1 MSKPPYFK
9 ASDIQTT
16 LGFMTANVLF
26 KKMKDANVLIAL
38 QNGNYMLCLLK
49 PPNRSVKVYLSDK
62 DETITTDVVEVFKV
76 AQASLAWSEL

>member
-1 MSKPPYFK
+1 MKTPYFK

-16 LGFMTANVLF
+16 LGFMSTDVLF
-26 KKMKDANVLIAL
+26 NKMKDANVLIAL
-38 QNGNYMLCLLK
+38 QNGNYMLCLLA

>member
-1 MSKPPYFK
+1 MKPPYVK

-16 LGFMTANVLF
+16 LGFMTTDVLF
-26 KKMKDANVLIAL
+26 NKMKDANALIAL
-38 QNGNYMLCLLK
+38 QNGNYMLCLLT

-76 AQASLAWSEL
+76 AQASLSWSEL

>member
-1 MSKPPYFK
+1 MKTPYFK

-16 LGFMTANVLF
+16 LGFITANILF

-38 QNGNYMLCLLK
+38 QNGNYMLCLLT

>member
-1 MSKPPYFK
+1 MNKLPYFK

-16 LGFMTANVLF
+16 LGFMTTDVLF

-38 QNGNYMLCLLK
+38 QNGNYMLCLLT

>member
-1 MSKPPYFK
+1 MKTPYFK

-16 LGFMTANVLF
+16 LAFMTTDVLF
-26 KKMKDANVLIAL
+26 SKMRDANVLIAL
-38 QNGNYMLCLLK
+38 QNGNYMLCLLT